1 MNAAGKNR
9 GITSPRY
16 AYVVCCAGMMSLAI
30 AINLLPVFLTTLQN
44 QFGSSLTSEQLG
56 WLGTVTF
63 VGVVIALLGGGPL
76 ADRFGAKVFTVL
88 GSALVAAGLAW
99 LSLALSYGSLL
110 LACLLMGLGAG
121 SLDMVLSPIVAAV
134 QPHRRSAA
142 MNWLH
147 SFYCVGAV
155 ATVLLASWALRQN
168 IGWRTL
174 SLSLAAMPL
183 VVLVAFAVMYIP
195 PLVAEE
201 SDQSAGRHRL
211 RELLRVGYFWAAL
224 AAIFLGGATEVGLA
238 YWLPAYAEQGLGFS
252 KWTGGMALT
261 GFSIAMAVGRIA
273 VGMKGAQLDGVQT
286 MLYCCGSSVL
296 FFLVACFAP
305 WPAVALWACILAG
318 LAGSAL
324 WPTMLGVAA
333 DRFPRGG
340 ASMFGLLAASG
351 NLGGI
356 LMPWLVGFATDRGTH
371 HWTHA
376 TAMRLGLSTA
386 ILCPLFMGLILL
398 RLRKPA
404 PAADE
409 SADISEAPTPL

>member
-1 MNAAGKNR
+1 MAVVPR
-9 GITSPRY
+9 QSGIRSPRY
-16 AYVVCCAGMMSLAI
+16 TFVVCCAGMMSLAI

-44 QFGSSLTSEQLG
+44 EFGKPLTNEQLG
-56 WLGTVTF
+56 RLGMVTF
-63 VGVVIALLGGGPL
+63 VGLVSAILAGAPL
-76 ADRFGAKVFTVL
+76 ADRIGAKVFTVL
-88 GSALVAAGLAW
+88 GNALVAAGLVCMSFAH
-99 LSLALSYGSLL
+99 SYDSLL
-110 LACLLMGLGAG
+110 LACLLMGFGAG

-147 SFYCVGAV
+147 SFYCIGAV
-155 ATVLLASWALRQN
+155 VTVLLASWSLRQN

-174 SLSLAAMPL
+174 CLGLAAMPL
-183 VVLVAFAVMYIP
+183 VVLIAFAVMYIP
-195 PLVAEE
+195 PLVAEGAY
-201 SDQSAGRHRL
+201 DNAGRHRL
-211 RELLRVGYFWAAL
+211 RELLRVRYFWAAL
-224 AAIFLGGATEVGLA
+224 VAIFLGGATEVGMA

-273 VGMKGAQLDGVQT
+273 VGMMGTRLDGVRT
-286 MLYCCGSSVL
+286 MLLCCSASVL
-296 FFLVACFAP
+296 FFLIGCFAP
-305 WPAVALWACILAG
+305 WPSVALWACIIAG

-356 LMPWLVGFATDRGTH
+356 VMPWIVGFTTDQGAT

-386 ILCPLFMGLILL
+386 ALCPLFMGLILL
-398 RLRKPA
+398 RLRRCVSVNPV
-404 PAADE
+404 
-409 SADISEAPTPL
+409 TTGL